1 MLNYMSGPQNNSYEE
16 EVDKLLSLL
25 SEGEVT
31 GKEEVAKKK
40 NELKQKM
47 KKMMLQ
53 FKSPSMKQSQESK
66 ELKVEIECM
75 SRKAAGL
82 NCNTQS
88 SSINRKNLH
97 DHVALE
103 ERYDTD
109 AEDVVR
115 WRTIIIEELES
126 INSLLKMRKS
136 INVKDGLVNIW
147 LDRLNNTKSMSKS
160 ITSIMEEKVN
170 EIKKEEESCKTE
182 ILNIRKKKKSKV
194 AHEELEVAKNNLKD
208 VEARKK
214 TWAKRKRMTES
225 LGNKLGS
232 ASTIYDRNASK
243 ESLYKYQP
251 KIHKANRVK
260 RPEDK

>member
-1 MLNYMSGPQNNSYEE
+1 
-16 EVDKLLSLL
+16 
-25 SEGEVT
+25 
-31 GKEEVAKKK
+31 
-40 NELKQKM
+40 
-47 KKMMLQ
+47 
-53 FKSPSMKQSQESK
+53 
-66 ELKVEIECM
+66 
-75 SRKAAGL
+75 
-82 NCNTQS
+82 
-88 SSINRKNLH
+88 
-97 DHVALE
+97 
-103 ERYDTD
+103 
-109 AEDVVR
+109 
-115 WRTIIIEELES
+115 
-126 INSLLKMRKS
+126 MRKS

-147 LDRLNNTKSMSKS
+147 HDRLNNTKSMSKS

-194 AHEELEVAKNNLKD
+194 GHEELEVAKNNLKD

-260 RPEDK
+260 RPKDK